1 MPMDDWYDVRFDP
14 YMQAV
19 GKIAIMWAA
28 LEYAISQ
35 AIWELCNVEAA
46 AGACIT
52 AQLIGPGPRIRAFIS
67 LIDFRAH
74 DPQCENEE
82 KLITQFN
89 KLAQRIEAF
98 GRQRNSYIHH
108 CAVIGVEKGDIKRL
122 ELSADRRLKFDYVPA
137 DLEAMEKLAG
147 DIRQARIDFDAN
159 FERVLVEFSPWPRT
173 QFEQSNRGFRSL
185 RKTKDSGL

>member
-1 MPMDDWYDVRFDP
+1 MPMDDWYDARFDP

-28 LEYAISQ
+28 LEYAINQ

-74 DPQCENEE
+74 DPQCENEK

-89 KLAQRIEAF
+89 KLAQRIEGF
-98 GRQRNSYIHH
+98 GGQRNSYIHQ

-122 ELSADRRLKFDYVPA
+122 DLSANRRLKFDYVPA
-137 DLEAMEKLAG
+137 DLEVMEKLAG

-173 QFEQSNRGFRSL
+173 QFEQSNRGFLSL
-185 RKTKDSGL
+185 RKTKDSDL